1 MSVSQAVIKKTQDS
15 LGKYVK
21 KPPLTEKLLNK
32 PPFRFLHDV
41 ISAVIRATGTLE
53 GLYNEAESKSE
64 NVKGL
69 WILLLLCMQHQLCI
83 LHLGAHDDDDKVHA
97 SILGAAR
104 GYIVVLIE

>member
-1 MSVSQAVIKKTQDS
+1 MSVSQAVVKKTQDS

-69 WILLLLCMQHQLCI
+69 
-83 LHLGAHDDDDKVHA
+83 
-97 SILGAAR
+97 
-104 GYIVVLIE
+104 